1 MITDVNGNKVI
12 SDEAT
17 YSLKQEIKIT
27 EQPVSQIYVKGQKI
41 TSKVVATGE
50 GLKYQWEYR
59 LPKDS
64 GWTKWSAP
72 GNNTAETS
80 YAYPAVFNGIKL
92 RCVITDVNGNKVIS
106 DEATYSLK
114 QEIKIT
120 EQPVSQIYVKGQKIT
135 SKVVATGEGLKYQWE
150 YRLPKD
156 SGWTKWSAPGNNT
169 AETAYAYPAVF
180 NGIKLRCVITDVNGN
195 KVISDEATYSLKQE
209 IKITEQPVS
218 QTYVK
223 GQKITSKVV
232 ATGEGLKYQWEYRLP
247 KDSGWT
253 KWSAPGNNTAE
264 TAYAYPAVFNGIKLR
279 CVINDIYGNKVI
291 SDEIVLRQ
299 IENDEW
305 ELPII

>member
-1 MITDVNGNKVI
+1 MITDVNGNKAI

-41 TSKVVATGE
+41 TSKVVATGG

-92 RCVITDVNGNKVIS
+92 RCVI
-106 DEATYSLK
+106 
-114 QEIKIT
+114 
-120 EQPVSQIYVKGQKIT
+120 
-135 SKVVATGEGLKYQWE
+135 
-150 YRLPKD
+150 
-156 SGWTKWSAPGNNT
+156 
-169 AETAYAYPAVF
+169 
-180 NGIKLRCVITDVNGN
+180 
-195 KVISDEATYSLKQE
+195 
-209 IKITEQPVS
+209 
-218 QTYVK
+218 
-223 GQKITSKVV
+223 
-232 ATGEGLKYQWEYRLP
+232 
-247 KDSGWT
+247 
-253 KWSAPGNNTAE
+253 
-264 TAYAYPAVFNGIKLR
+264 
-279 CVINDIYGNKVI
+279 NDIYGNKVI